1 MSARLLTVIRNPSA
15 RRRLRLS
22 RLAAALEKLE
32 RRGWRVECRTTAHIG
47 HATALAALAAQ
58 RGSEA
63 VLVCGGDGTINE
75 AVNGLAG
82 SETALAVLPAGTINL
97 WAREVGLSADP
108 AAAVRLMLS
117 GERRRVDLGRVGDRY
132 FLMLASVGVDAVAV
146 RAVMAERKRRWGR
159 YAYLAAGVSDLLR
172 HGGRPLAIEAGEV
185 HFRGRALA
193 AIVGNTRLYAGLLH
207 AAHRA
212 RIDDGLLDLRV
223 YAGGARPDR
232 GGAAAAGAGGRRTHW
247 HDADDLLGRAACPDG
262 DRAPRPGLA
271 AVHADAAAAR
281 RRTAAR
287 LGRAAG
293 RDGARR
299 PRPGAAAVHAGAA
312 TQRRSAAAGR
322 GAEWRRRRQLSRR
335 R

>member
-223 YAGGARPDR
+223 YAGAGVRQLLPQVVRTLAGRPPRADEVYVQAARVR
-232 GGAAAAGAGGRRTHW
+232 I
-247 HDADDLLGRAACPDG
+247 
-262 DRAPRPGLA
+262 
-271 AVHADAAAAR
+271 AAAR
-281 RRTAAR
+281 PLPVQADGEPIGTTPMTFSAVP
-287 LGRAAG
+287 RALTVIVPPG
-293 RDGARR
+293 LDSPLFTPTPTR
-299 PRPGAAAVHAGAA
+299 PAAAE
-312 TQRRSAAAGR
+312 RR
-322 GAEWRRRRQLSRR
+322 
-335 R
+335 